1 MKDVNK
7 LNDEKFMKS
16 AISEAQKA
24 YAEGE
29 VPIGAVLID
38 EDGIL
43 ICAEHNR
50 IEQLDDATAHAEILL
65 LRGAA
70 EKFGRRKLSNC
81 TIYVTVEPCPMC
93 AGALVLSRLKRLVY
107 GTTDSKFGAC
117 ESLFNV
123 TDNLALNHQLQ
134 VTAGVLENDCRHL
147 MQKFFSERRH
157 SNFPAIKNY

>member
-1 MKDVNK
+1 M
-7 LNDEKFMKS
+7 NDETFMKL
-16 AISEAQKA
+16 AIAQALKA
-24 YAEGE
+24 YDEGE

-38 EDGIL
+38 EGGIL

-65 LRGAA
+65 LREGA
-70 EKFGRRKLSNC
+70 KKIGRRNLSTC

-93 AGALVLSRLKRLVY
+93 AGALMLCRLKRLVY

-123 TDNLALNHQLQ
+123 TNNPALNHQLD
-134 VTAGVLENDCRHL
+134 VTAGVLENECRAI
-147 MQKFFSERRH
+147 MKRFFIERRR
-157 SNFPAIKNY
+157 

>member
-1 MKDVNK
+1 MQ
-7 LNDEKFMKS
+7 L
-16 AISEAQKA
+16 ALSEARKA
-24 YAEGE
+24 YEEGE

-38 EDGIL
+38 ENGNL

-70 EKFGRRKLSNC
+70 EKIGRRKLSNC
-81 TIYVTVEPCPMC
+81 TLYVTVEPCPMC
-93 AGALVLSRLKRLVY
+93 AGALVLCRLKRLVY

-123 TDNLALNHQLQ
+123 TNNPALNHQLQ
-134 VTAGVLENDCRHL
+134 VTAGVLENDCRQL

-157 SNFPAIKNY
+157 STAIKNY

>member
-1 MKDVNK
+1 M
-7 LNDEKFMKS
+7 NDEKFMQL
-16 AISEAQKA
+16 AISEAKKA
-24 YAEGE
+24 YDEGE
-29 VPIGAVLID
+29 VPIGAVLLD

-70 EKFGRRKLSNC
+70 EKIGRRKLSDC

-93 AGALVLSRLKRLVY
+93 AGALVLCRIKRLVY
-107 GTTDSKFGAC
+107 GAVDSKFGAC

-123 TDNLALNHQLQ
+123 TNNPALNHQLQ
-134 VTAGVLENDCRHL
+134 ITAGVLEKNCREL
-147 MQKFFSERRH
+147 IQKFFADKRA
-157 SNFPAIKNY
+157 FKFK